1 MSICIITIRDTETGV
16 DIQSVEVADPS
27 GALDTPAIV
36 LGAAMVDNAQRYL
49 ERRAAAISPYQ
60 SHTQH

>member
-1 MSICIITIRDTETGV
+1 MSICIITIRDTDTGV

-49 ERRAAAISPYQ
+49 SQQIERGAQQPAYTR
-60 SHTQH
+60 H